1 MDQVAR
7 EIVRA
12 SLFEAHSQQ
21 EETVPF
27 LAMIGRMADLLP
39 LEMGVP
45 GICQELTRTIIEETG
60 FENCS
65 ILLWDAQSASLRLA
79 AADGLESLL
88 EGGTARRYNR
98 DLAFTAHEG
107 LAGEAFASKHPV
119 FVEDTSHQ
127 AIPFKE
133 GTLIRPVSLACLPLL
148 DAGVLNLSSF
158 QPQRFTSHARRYWE
172 IVGRIIGHLLHGVS
186 LEIGN
191 GKGRQQGLSAL
202 RQPEILS
209 GNEAGEATIAQLLTE
224 DALEYVPQGIC
235 LLDVEGQ
242 VTRVNRSIERSY
254 GGDASE
260 LLGKSPSVIF
270 HDPRTF
276 REIFERVAYS
286 QMEELPDVPLVNAE
300 GEVYT
305 ADLNLVKMKDHNGT
319 AKGFLLVINDV
330 TKKKAFADKMLQAE
344 KLAALGTMA
353 GGVAHDF
360 NNLLMAILG
369 NLQLLLPDVQEE
381 EMLRRLKNIE
391 KAVHDGANTV
401 RRLQKFTER
410 DMQRQ
415 LTPIT
420 ADINDAIKDVVEM
433 TRPRWKNAMEK
444 HGHIIQ
450 FDLDLGPQCFSR
462 IHVSDFREVL
472 TNLVFN
478 AIEAM
483 PQGGTITIKT
493 KLSRDMVVIE
503 LTDTG
508 IGMSK
513 EVATKIFDPFYTTK
527 GIGNSGL
534 GLSVSWSLIARIGG
548 EIQVKSKP
556 GKGTSFTIK
565 LPKAEPPPRLSS
577 ANDSGK
583 APANHRLLVVD
594 DDEDVLWIIQ
604 DMLRFKG
611 YKVVALADGE
621 EALAIIEK
629 EDFDLVLTDL
639 GMPRISGWDIAKKA
653 KGKNPNLP
661 VVLLTGWG
669 TQYEEEDISSEG
681 VDAVLSKPLSW
692 DKLTDSIGKLL

>member
-1 MDQVAR
+1 MDQVAS
-7 EIVRA
+7 EIVKA

-21 EETVPF
+21 EETRPF
-27 LAMIGRMADLLP
+27 LVMIGRIADLLP
-39 LEMGVP
+39 LELGVA
-45 GICQELTRTIIEETG
+45 GICRELARIIIEETT

-65 ILLWDAQSASLRLA
+65 ILLWDAQSASLALA
-79 AADGLESLL
+79 AADGLTSLI
-88 EGGTARRYNR
+88 EGGTAAHYNR
-98 DLAFTAHEG
+98 DLMFAANEG
-107 LAGEAFASKHPV
+107 MAGRAFAGKRSL
-119 FVEDTSHQ
+119 FVEDAEGQ

-133 GTLIRPVSLACLPLL
+133 GALVHPTSLACIPLF
-148 DAGVLNLSSF
+148 DAGVLNVSSG
-158 QPQRFTSHARRYWE
+158 QPHRFSNQARRYWE
-172 IVGRIIGHLLHGVS
+172 IIGRIIGHLLHGIS
-186 LEIGN
+186 LETADGNVQQIGPNALGRPEVFDGN
-191 GKGRQQGLSAL
+191 G
-202 RQPEILS
+202 S
-209 GNEAGEATIAQLLTE
+209 GTLTEARLLTE
-224 DALEYVPQGIC
+224 DALEYIPQGIC
-235 LLDVEGQ
+235 LLDVQGQ
-242 VTRVNRSIERSY
+242 VTRVNSSIQRSY
-254 GGDASE
+254 GGNPSE
-260 LLGKSPSVIF
+260 LIGKSPAVIF
-270 HDPRTF
+270 HDPRVF
-276 REIFERVAYS
+276 DEIFQRVAQS
-286 QMEELPDVPLVNAE
+286 QMEELPDVPLVNAD

-305 ADLNLVKMKDHNGT
+305 ADLNLVKMKDHHGA

-330 TKKKAFADKMLQAE
+330 TKKKAFAEKMLQAE

-410 DMQRQ
+410 DVQRQ
-415 LTPIT
+415 LTPLT
-420 ADINDAIKDVVEM
+420 ADINDAIRDVVEM

-450 FDLDLGPQCFSR
+450 FDLELDPQCFSR

-478 AIEAM
+478 AVEAM
-483 PQGGTITIKT
+483 PQGGTITIRT
-493 KLSRDMVVIE
+493 RLSRDTVVID
-503 LTDTG
+503 LADTG

-513 EVATKIFDPFYTTK
+513 EVVTKIFDPFYTTK

-548 EIQVKSKP
+548 EIQVKSRP
-556 GKGTSFTIK
+556 GKGTVFTIK
-565 LPKAEPPPRLSS
+565 LPKAEPPPRFSS
-577 ANDSGK
+577 LDDSCK
-583 APANHRLLVVD
+583 ASTNHRLLVVD
-594 DDEDVLWIIQ
+594 DDEDVLWIIH

-629 EDFDLVLTDL
+629 EHFDLVLTDL
-639 GMPRISGWDIAKKA
+639 GMPRISGWDIARKA
-653 KGKNPNLP
+653 KNKDPNLP

-669 TQYEEEDISSEG
+669 TQYEEEDVSSEG